1 MIKSHKKLTASL
13 LVSAVIVT
21 GLGVFNPQKVAA
33 DSSSS
38 NTVMTASAV
47 QTAIIESSVRLR
59 STPST
64 NGTIVKYLKKGE
76 QVSILE
82 KTNKYWYQVRT
93 ANGNIGY
100 ISSNARYVSIVSNTG
115 GAVTP
120 APTPTPPTSTPAP
133 STQIERV
140 IATGMKYLGTPYEY
154 GSNRNDT
161 STFDCSDFIR
171 QIFLEA
177 ANVKLPADSRQQ
189 GDWVKKNSTVVTN
202 TAGLKRG
209 DLMFFMAYKGNS
221 ASAYAG
227 IDKNN
232 ARITHV
238 AMYLGDGQ
246 ILHTYSAASGG
257 VKVDKLSASWMNR
270 FLFGGSVIR

>member
-1 MIKSHKKLTASL
+1 MIKSHKQLTASL

-21 GLGVFNPQKVAA
+21 GLGVFSPQKVAA
-33 DSSSS
+33 NSSSS
-38 NTVMTASAV
+38 NSVMTASAA

-76 QVSILE
+76 QVNVLE

-100 ISSNARYVSIVSNTG
+100 ISSNAQYISLVGNTG
-115 GAVTP
+115 VTVTP
-120 APTPTPPTSTPAP
+120 APTPIPPTSTPGA

-140 IATGMKYLGTPYEY
+140 ISAGMKYLGTPYEY
-154 GSNRNDT
+154 GSSRNNT

-171 QIFLEA
+171 QMFLDA
-177 ANVKLPADSRQQ
+177 ANLKLPADSRQQ
-189 GDWVKKNSTVVTN
+189 GDWVKQNSTVVTS

-209 DLMFFMAYKGNS
+209 DLMFFMSYKGNS

-227 IDKNN
+227 IDKSN

-246 ILHTYSAASGG
+246 ILHTYSVASGG

>member
-100 ISSNARYVSIVSNTG
+100 ISSNARYVSIVGNTG

-257 VKVDKLSASWMNR
+257 VRVDKLSASWMNR

>member
-1 MIKSHKKLTASL
+1 MIKSHKQLTASL

-21 GLGVFNPQKVAA
+21 GLGVFSPQKVSAN
-33 DSSSS
+33 SSSS
-38 NTVMTASAV
+38 NSVMTASAI

-76 QVSILE
+76 QVNVLE

-93 ANGNIGY
+93 ASGNIGY
-100 ISSNARYVSIVSNTG
+100 ISSNAQYISLVGNTG
-115 GAVTP
+115 GTVTP
-120 APTPTPPTSTPAP
+120 APTPPTSTPGA

-140 IATGMKYLGTPYEY
+140 ISAGMKYLGTPYEY
-154 GSNRNDT
+154 GSSRNNT

-171 QIFLEA
+171 QMFLDA
-177 ANVKLPADSRQQ
+177 ANLKLPADSRQQ
-189 GDWVKKNSTVVTN
+189 GDWVKQNSTVVTS

-209 DLMFFMAYKGNS
+209 DLMFFMSYKGNS

-227 IDKNN
+227 IDKSN
-232 ARITHV
+232 AKITHV

-246 ILHTYSAASGG
+246 ILHTYSVASGG